1 MKRRS
6 LLRLAAAGAAAGIPS
21 AYPAAVMAAPRARPW
36 MRWMPHEPQSTE
48 AIDHTAWDAV
58 LARYVSGHPD
68 GINRFAYGSVTAAD
82 RAALDRYLDALSATP
97 IARFNRDQQFAFWV
111 NLYNALT
118 VRVVLDHYPVDS
130 IRDIDISSGLFA
142 DGPWG
147 RDLIEVDG
155 TALTLDDIE
164 HRILR
169 PLWRDPR
176 IHYAVS
182 CASLGCPNLARTAFL
197 PGMLETM
204 LNASAHDYINHP
216 RGAAIR
222 DGRLYVSSLYD
233 WFSEDFG
240 GDDAGVIAHLRHFA
254 QGALAD
260 GLADIRSVSGHA
272 YDWRLNDAARPP
284 PA

>member
-6 LLRLAAAGAAAGIPS
+6 LLRLVAAGAAAGIPS
-21 AYPAAVMAAPRARPW
+21 AYPAAVMAAPPARPW
-36 MRWMPHEPQSTE
+36 KRWMPHDPQSTA

-68 GINRFAYGSVTAAD
+68 GINRVAYGSVTAAD

-240 GDDAGVIAHLRHFA
+240 GDDAGVIAHLRDFA
-254 QGALAD
+254 QGALAA

-272 YDWRLNDAARPP
+272 YDWRLNDAARRP

>member
-6 LLRLAAAGAAAGIPS
+6 LLRLVAAGAAAGIPS
-21 AYPAAVMAAPRARPW
+21 AYPAAVMAAPPARPW
-36 MRWMPHEPQSTE
+36 KRWMPHDSQSTA

-58 LARYVSGHPD
+58 LARYVSRHPD
-68 GINRFAYGSVTAAD
+68 GINRVANGSVTAAD

-240 GDDAGVIAHLRHFA
+240 GDDAGVIAHLRNFA

>member
-6 LLRLAAAGAAAGIPS
+6 LLRLVAAGAAAGIPS
-21 AYPAAVMAAPRARPW
+21 AYPAAVMAAPPARPW
-36 MRWMPHEPQSTE
+36 KRWMPHDPQSTA

-68 GINRFAYGSVTAAD
+68 GINRVAYGSVTAAD

-182 CASLGCPNLARTAFL
+182 CASLGCPNL
-197 PGMLETM
+197 
-204 LNASAHDYINHP
+204 
-216 RGAAIR
+216 
-222 DGRLYVSSLYD
+222 
-233 WFSEDFG
+233 
-240 GDDAGVIAHLRHFA
+240 
-254 QGALAD
+254 
-260 GLADIRSVSGHA
+260 
-272 YDWRLNDAARPP
+272 
-284 PA
+284 